1 MADLA
6 SFQYQFNRQSPV
18 PSSAVAEVDDFQ
30 TSGGFTRPDP
40 VTETRQVDPAAE
52 NRRRNLK
59 KADDGDEEAAF
70 AIYKIPEYRRLLES
84 AVRRGDRQAAVAVQT
99 EMMTFANDHRDG
111 LRKWTGLRNNGDWGT
126 SVSEGVE
133 SVLDESY
140 LDKWGQQVAGPGG
153 RTVIVRSVGSFLQ
166 DTSPE
171 ARESDA
177 KMYASRN
184 AGMDLKLARML
195 TDPDAAGHSIF
206 AGDKA
211 LLDDFAKNGDRSP
224 GASESRLAREWVK
237 TKYDMLTKYTADG
250 SWDETDAGAFF
261 SSWEN
266 RFGFS
271 KNGGRDV
278 LDSAL
283 AEYRRQSRMSATDFV
298 NLYASRV
305 EGLKEPPVNV
315 TRRADDGS
323 TRTYQ
328 VPQGPEESGKAMGI
342 GNALLRK
349 ATEYGVG
356 ADVILR
362 NGALW
367 GSSADIRRELANY
380 ANTFGIKVY
389 DTDAEINS
397 HAAETAMYE
406 AGIPGATDRLGFFR
420 DAKASLES
428 ALVTTEKDRG
438 VIATVGP
445 DGKPQVS
452 EITVSPAFTEP
463 IEKPILKA
471 AGRAMSSL
479 RRGEQS
485 WASLLAD
492 VASDP
497 VKKDMVL
504 GEMANAV
511 LVTANAE
518 VRNRIAEA
526 AFNGMVSGRK
536 VDFSEV
542 LGSMWKVPDGD
553 GGMVTAKADE
563 LRRDGLLLGQTTVNP
578 VDGNPV
584 SLSASNGYFTAMLR
598 ADPEK
603 VMPRKDG
610 EPTEVMEAF
619 RKVGDALAGSDED
632 SVMKAG
638 LTLVTELSGQSNS
651 KWASY
656 FRGGEWTWAMRS
668 PKQWIRDQVGDNRES
683 RLINAV
689 SALVSG
695 KEQLTPEE
703 VLQLAA
709 VYSAVPKSVFTP
721 ARGDVFTSFR
731 RSYPEL
737 RARIEEA
744 LAANGFVIRD
754 GDVDLGSGVK
764 FMESRNPA
772 LRTKSPTRVLLF
784 NTDGSARDSRN
795 LGVSELLM
803 QQQQERV
810 NSASLARSSEPA
822 EETPAMREARRL
834 SETYGKDAL
843 GARGAKRLWD
853 WCQREFSGDPS
864 AAAQM
869 FAVKSAQ
876 YQALRHRSEADAA
889 AFVDEQDRY
898 EMRYFPK
905 LDNGGVIPGQVERS
919 ERPMTQEEFDEYVT
933 KLNEDL
939 VKRNQRPLTK
949 AEWDRYNAEGRVVFR
964 RAMDRGERLAD
975 RRQQLIDAAQ
985 VKDQYGQGGG

>member
-6 SFQYQFNRQSPV
+6 SFQYQFNRQSTV
-18 PSSAVAEVDDFQ
+18 PDSAVDEVDDFR

-70 AIYKIPEYRRLLES
+70 AIYKIPEYRRLFES
-84 AVRRGDRQAAVAVQT
+84 AIRRGDRQAAVAVQT

-195 TDPDAAGHSIF
+195 TDPDAAGHSVF

-224 GASESRLAREWVK
+224 GASESRLAREWTK
-237 TKYDMLTKYTADG
+237 TKYDMFTKYAADG

-479 RRGEQS
+479 RTGEQS

-492 VASDP
+492 AASDP
-497 VKKDMVL
+497 AKRDKVI

-511 LVTANAE
+511 LVTANAD

-526 AFNGMVSGRK
+526 AFDGMVSGRK

-584 SLSASNGYFTAMLR
+584 SLNASNGNFTAMLR

-610 EPTEVMEAF
+610 EPAEVMDAF
-619 RKVGDALAGSDED
+619 RRVGDALSKAEPQENASKE
-632 SVMKAG
+632 SVG
-638 LTLVTELSGQSNS
+638 LLPEVEPTVSGVWKDYVKGLSGMKRLGFDNGKLNS
-651 KWASY
+651 AARALISK
-656 FRGGEWTWAMRS
+656 GGEATSSEVMQLAFVYSNLPHGITIDDPSAYGGS
-668 PKQWIRDQVGDNRES
+668 PSFLGFVGSSKTDYALDRGVRAFLASHGFFPDGVNKD
-683 RLINAV
+683 INV
-689 SALVSG
+689 SAG
-695 KEQLTPEE
+695 
-703 VLQLAA
+703 
-709 VYSAVPKSVFTP
+709 
-721 ARGDVFTSFR
+721 
-731 RSYPEL
+731 
-737 RARIEEA
+737 
-744 LAANGFVIRD
+744 IR
-754 GDVDLGSGVK
+754 
-764 FMESRNPA
+764 FMEARNPA
-772 LRTKSPTRVLLF
+772 IRTKSPTRILLF
-784 NTDGSARDSRN
+784 NTDGSARDPRG
-795 LGVSELLM
+795 LGVNEMLM

-843 GARGAKRLWD
+843 GVRGAKRLWD

-889 AFVDEQDRY
+889 AFVSEQERY

-905 LDNGGVIPGQVERS
+905 LDYGGVIPGQVERS

-975 RRQQLIDAAQ
+975 RRQQLIDAAN
-985 VKDQYGQGGG
+985 VKVQYGQDGG